1 MMKPLSIFDISG
13 RAMAAQQVR
22 LNAVASN
29 LANAQSVSSTPE
41 GAYKA
46 MRPIFKTAYPL
57 DQAGQGVSTVQ
68 TDGIYRSKLAPE
80 KRYSPQHPQADEQ
93 GYIYAAAVDPQEEMI
108 DMLEASRQYQNNIEV
123 LSTAKSLILKTLN
136 VGK

>member
-1 MMKPLSIFDISG
+1 MMKALTIFDISG
-13 RAMAAQQVR
+13 RAMSAQQVR

-29 LANAQSVSSTPE
+29 LANAQTVAGTPE
-41 GAYKA
+41 EAYKS
-46 MRPIFKTAYPL
+46 MRPIFKANFPS
-57 DQAGQGVSTVQ
+57 QQMGQGDATVD
-68 TDGIYRSKLAPE
+68 TDGIYRTTLPPE
-80 KRYSPQHPQADEQ
+80 KKYSPQHPKADEQ
-93 GYIYAAAVDPQEEMI
+93 GYIYSAAVDPQEEMI

>member
-1 MMKPLSIFDISG
+1 MTEVCFFRTPTDFSLQSIADLISVPVPAG
-13 RAMAAQQVR
+13 FSPA
-22 LNAVASN
+22 
-29 LANAQSVSSTPE
+29 TPI
-41 GAYKA
+41 KA
-46 MRPIFKTAYPL
+46 IAPL

-68 TDGIYRSKLAPE
+68 TDGIYRSNLAPE

-93 GYIYAAAVDPQEEMI
+93 GYIYAAAVDPQEEMV

-123 LSTAKSLILKTLN
+123 LSTAKSLMLKTLS

>member
-1 MMKPLSIFDISG
+1 MSLFSVMNVAGSAL
-13 RAMAAQQVR
+13 AAQTLR
-22 LNAVASN
+22 LNTTASN

-46 MRPIFKTAYPL
+46 MRPIFKTTYPL

-93 GYIYAAAVDPQEEMI
+93 GYISAAAVDPQDEMI
-108 DMLEASRQYQNNIEV
+108 DMLEASRQYQHNIEV